1 MPVRRLPAWSAL
13 MFPLV
18 LLLVTST
25 LAAQDPG
32 TKKVPDD
39 SVQVS
44 ARGCLKGRVFAA
56 AARTEEEGVQLGP
69 EVGGRSFR
77 IAAPKAV
84 MNDVKKHNGH
94 WVAIV
99 GIVRKADLSEPML
112 GTRVGN
118 TRVVVGQPGRDPMRS
133 NLPTPA
139 PVPVMDVSSVQFLG
153 NECPIR

>member
-1 MPVRRLPAWSAL
+1 

-18 LLLVTST
+18 LLLVTT
-25 LAAQDPG
+25 TFAAQDPG

-39 SVQVS
+39 SVQIN

-69 EVGGRSFR
+69 DVGGRSFR

-99 GIVRKADLSEPML
+99 GIVRKSDLSAAML
-112 GTRVGN
+112 GTRVGG
-118 TRVVVGQPGRDPMRS
+118 TRVIVGQPGRDPSRS

-139 PVPVMDVSSVQFLG
+139 PVPVMDVSSVTYLG
-153 NECPIR
+153 DECPIR

>member
-1 MPVRRLPAWSAL
+1 

-18 LLLVTST
+18 LLLVTT
-25 LAAQDPG
+25 TFAAQDPG

-39 SVQVS
+39 SVQIN

-69 EVGGRSFR
+69 DVGGRSFR

-99 GIVRKADLSEPML
+99 GIVRKADLSAAML
-112 GTRVGN
+112 GTRVGG
-118 TRVVVGQPGRDPMRS
+118 TRVIVGQPGRDPSRS

-139 PVPVMDVSSVQFLG
+139 PVPVMDVSSVTYLG
-153 NECPIR
+153 DECPIR